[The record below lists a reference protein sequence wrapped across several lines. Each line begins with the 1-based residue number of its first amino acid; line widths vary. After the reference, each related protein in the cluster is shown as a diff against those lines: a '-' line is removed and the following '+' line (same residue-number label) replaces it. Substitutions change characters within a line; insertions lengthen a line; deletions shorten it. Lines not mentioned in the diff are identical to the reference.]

1 VIADLASN
9 LDNFKSLTLRRE
21 EHLTK
26 QVNKLEGER
35 ARTQDSIKEIV
46 QNNSKAQRMIVF

>member
-1 VIADLASN
+1 MIADLASN